1 MSNTLP
7 QKFQV
12 KTSQQRQ
19 RNKFSLHHNHLTTTD
34 FFKLQ
39 PVVCRKVEPN
49 DEMNIDCTSFVRLFP
64 MPFPVFGRIR
74 YYNRCFFVPY
84 RQIMEGFNE
93 FITDTNYNTSDGFVK
108 IQSAPYFTNKDICDA
123 FMASTSDTPLGQDPL
138 IDNIPDAYYWNGKSL
153 VDNTGVMVYWKI
165 GSSQTYVWFTLE
177 DNNQIHVHYGTST
190 DFDMANSH
198 VQGSMSQSH
207 DSDTGITTL
216 TMFSKWD
223 DDTSFTFS
231 FNDPDYVSTLIRW
244 IDLPGSFD
252 GDTPL
257 SDVPYENVKYDF
269 VFHGSSDVYYRFT
282 NRGRHFYTVLCSLGY
297 RVDFS
302 SAGGSFTETKKLSAG
317 KLLAY
322 LKVYLDWYHPSAYS
336 EDNALRLN
344 FRGVASAGHHITYQH
359 IMEIAYG
366 LDFVTY
372 ERDYFTGA
380 WQNPTGPNVSLS
392 PVDFGDPTVVNN
404 TGQSNYNYRSWLKMN
419 SPNQS
424 ERGSL
429 NGTPTLS
436 GGNSRNGQSPSQT
449 QYPENLSYY
458 MIEQLRALTNVSRR
472 AQLTGNRAVDRYL
485 AQYGIKLDDDR
496 VNRCYYIGGYHYDA
510 DIMDIMSTADTSQ
523 AALGD
528 YAGKGIAYSD
538 AHRSFHFESGKEH
551 GFIIVVSSVVP
562 SVGYVQGVDAENLQ
576 LSRYQF
582 FTGDFDN
589 LGTQAQQNQELFSDY
604 GMPSPNGTVYPKV
617 LAADGVRGFVPR
629 YIEEKI
635 GRDFLTGDFNIPS
648 RREGMDAF
656 HLFRLVND
664 PAVPSINKGFLIGE
678 QKQYDR
684 IFNNIDSDYD
694 HMYVEHHVLIDA
706 YRNMKSVNEVYDFE
720 HSDGKEIDVEA
731 NGIQLS

>member
-93 FITDTNYNTSDGFVK
+93 FITDSNYNTSNGFVK
-108 IQSAPYFTNKDICDA
+108 IQSAPYFTNKDLCDA
-123 FMASTSDTPLGQDPL
+123 FMSSTVDYPSGESPL
-138 IDNIPDAYYWNGKSL
+138 IEAIPDVYYWREVNIDSQKQFIL
-153 VDNTGVMVYWKI
+153 VNHIGQPVYYTGHVSPIMFVQYEDGTI
-165 GSSQTYVWFTLE
+165 QVRNANLSPLPLVTASGSYLRTVESDDSVKFTITDSYQGETYEFVVPSYQQSKYFGFWVPTK
-177 DNNQIHVHYGTST
+177 DPTIST
-190 DFDMANSH
+190 TQYD
-198 VQGSMSQSH
+198 
-207 DSDTGITTL
+207 
-216 TMFSKWD
+216 K
-223 DDTSFTFS
+223 
-231 FNDPDYVSTLIRW
+231 
-244 IDLPGSFD
+244 
-252 GDTPL
+252 
-257 SDVPYENVKYDF
+257 VKFDF
-269 VFHGSSDVYYRFT
+269 VFYGGGTDVFYYRFT

-302 SAGGSFTETKKLSAG
+302 SANGSFTETKQLSAG

-336 EDNALRLN
+336 EDNALRMN
-344 FRGVASAGHHITYQH
+344 FRGVASSGHHITSQH
-359 IMEIAYG
+359 LMEIAYG

-380 WQNPTGPNVSLS
+380 WQNPSGPNISQAY
-392 PVDFGDPTVVNN
+392 VDVVD
-404 TGQSNYNYRSWLKMN
+404 QSISNISRSEIVN
-419 SPNQS
+419 FSPNDS
-424 ERGSL
+424 VGSS
-429 NGTPTLS
+429 NGTPTLL
-436 GGNSRNGQSPSQT
+436 GRNSDHTVSPS
-449 QYPENLSYY
+449 PNNLSYY
-458 MIEQLRALTNVSRR
+458 MIEQLRALTNISRR

-538 AHRSFHFESGKEH
+538 AHRSFHFESGQEH

-576 LSRYQF
+576 LTRYQF

-604 GMPSPNGTVYPKV
+604 GMPSPNGVIYPKIR
-617 LAADGVRGFVPR
+617 AADGVRGFVPR

-656 HLFRLVND
+656 HLFRLVNNPD
-664 PAVPSINKGFLIGE
+664 IPSINKGFLLGE

-706 YRNMKSVNEVYDFE
+706 TRNMKSVNEVYDFE
-720 HSDGKEIDVEA
+720 HSDGKEMEVDA
-731 NGIQLS
+731 NGTQLS

>member
-7 QKFQV
+7 EKFQV

-123 FMASTSDTPLGQDPL
+123 FMASVSDTPSGQDPL
-138 IDNIPDAYYWNGKSL
+138 IANIPNAYYWKDGKL
-153 VDNTGVMVYWKI
+153 VNNVGNLVYWKF
-165 GSSQTYVWFTLE
+165 SVQHNYVTFTK
-177 DNNQIHVHYGTST
+177 DSNGNVIVHYGADIPDSN
-190 DFDMANSH
+190 AER
-198 VQGSMSQSH
+198 QGTITEAH
-207 DSDTGITTL
+207 DSDNSVTTL
-216 TMFSKWD
+216 TMKSDWD
-223 DDTSFTFS
+223 DSDTFTFS
-231 FNDPDYVSTLIRW
+231 FLDVDYVSTLFRIVN
-244 IDLPGSFD
+244 LPGSFD

-302 SAGGSFTETKKLSAG
+302 SAGGNFTETKKLSAG

-336 EDNALRLN
+336 EDNALRMN

-380 WQNPTGPNVSLS
+380 WQNPTGPNSGLS
-392 PVDFGDPTVVNN
+392 NLSIEDFSVVNAA
-404 TGQSNYNYRSWLKMN
+404 GSNPFNVRGVLLNSNPSGNY
-419 SPNQS
+419 
-424 ERGSL
+424 GSS
-429 NGTPTLS
+429 NHTPVITS
-436 GGNSRNGQSPSQT
+436 TSTTPGGSKNPSASV
-449 QYPENLSYY
+449 YNLSYY
-458 MIEQLRALTNVSRR
+458 MIEQLRALTNVTRR

-485 AQYGIKLDDDR
+485 SQYGIKLDDDR

-538 AHRSFHFESGKEH
+538 AHRSFHFESGQEH

-582 FTGDFDN
+582 FNGDFDN

-720 HSDGKEIDVEA
+720 HSDGKEMEVEA